1 MLQHEFES
9 LTGLKI
15 NESQYEVINGMYGCS
30 NNQTKQDFCK
40 MFMAMELM
48 SHVDYVVEMKR
59 ERAELR
65 KGQVFHEKTPCP
77 GRAGCR
83 KTPAF
88 FAVRKIHPEC
98 LSMRNESLTGLCTA
112 RWLRWPATRAL
123 QRTAQM
129 LIRPCTLSR

>member
-48 SHVDYVVEMKR
+48 SHVDYVVRLKDDNSTIARERYEAEQQRNMWR
-59 ERAELR
+59 DRYCQAEERAEVLETR
-65 KGQVFHEKTPCP
+65 IKAIAEMVKGGE
-77 GRAGCR
+77 
-83 KTPAF
+83 
-88 FAVRKIHPEC
+88 E
-98 LSMRNESLTGLCTA
+98 
-112 RWLRWPATRAL
+112 
-123 QRTAQM
+123 
-129 LIRPCTLSR
+129 

>member
-48 SHVDYVVEMKR
+48 SHVDYVVNLKVDKM
-59 ERAELR
+59 ELSR
-65 KGQVFHEKTPCP
+65 N
-77 GRAGCR
+77 CR
-83 KTPAF
+83 KAEEE
-88 FAVRKIHPEC
+88 AKDQERQVVRWVNKYQAMEAI
-98 LSMRNESLTGLCTA
+98 LKATGTA
-112 RWLRWPATRAL
+112 LADMGMKL
-123 QRTAQM
+123 KEGGEK
-129 LIRPCTLSR
+129 

>member
-65 KGQVFHEKTPCP
+65 KGQVFLENRIVQLEAQLETMTEGYVAKT
-77 GRAGCR
+77 R
-83 KTPAF
+83 KLEAI
-88 FAVRKIHPEC
+88 AEMVKGGAE
-98 LSMRNESLTGLCTA
+98 
-112 RWLRWPATRAL
+112 
-123 QRTAQM
+123 
-129 LIRPCTLSR
+129 

>member
-48 SHVDYVVEMKR
+48 SHVDYVVNLKVDKMELSR
-59 ERAELR
+59 ERRKAEEEAKDQER
-65 KGQVFHEKTPCP
+65 QV
-77 GRAGCR
+77 
-83 KTPAF
+83 
-88 FAVRKIHPEC
+88 VRWVNKYQAMEAI
-98 LSMRNESLTGLCTA
+98 LKATGTA
-112 RWLRWPATRAL
+112 LADMGMKLKEGGAE
-123 QRTAQM
+123 
-129 LIRPCTLSR
+129 

>member
-48 SHVDYVVEMKR
+48 SHVDYVVNLKVDKM
-59 ERAELR
+59 ELSR
-65 KGQVFHEKTPCP
+65 N
-77 GRAGCR
+77 CR
-83 KTPAF
+83 KAEDEVRRCKIVIDHWASAF
-88 FAVRKIHPEC
+88 AETQEKLDAITKIVKGGAE
-98 LSMRNESLTGLCTA
+98 
-112 RWLRWPATRAL
+112 
-123 QRTAQM
+123 
-129 LIRPCTLSR
+129 

>member
-48 SHVDYVVEMKR
+48 SHVDYVVNLKVDKMELSR
-59 ERAELR
+59 ERRKAEDEVRRCKIVIDHWASAFAETQEKLDAITKIV
-65 KGQVFHEKTPCP
+65 KGGEK
-77 GRAGCR
+77 
-83 KTPAF
+83 
-88 FAVRKIHPEC
+88 
-98 LSMRNESLTGLCTA
+98 
-112 RWLRWPATRAL
+112 
-123 QRTAQM
+123 
-129 LIRPCTLSR
+129 

>member
-48 SHVDYVVEMKR
+48 SHVDYVVNLKVDKMELSR
-59 ERAELR
+59 ERSKAEEEAKDQERQVIRWVNKYQALEAFMKATGTALAEVGSKLM
-65 KGQVFHEKTPCP
+65 KGGE
-77 GRAGCR
+77 
-83 KTPAF
+83 
-88 FAVRKIHPEC
+88 E
-98 LSMRNESLTGLCTA
+98 
-112 RWLRWPATRAL
+112 
-123 QRTAQM
+123 
-129 LIRPCTLSR
+129 

>member
-48 SHVDYVVEMKR
+48 SHVDYVVNLKVDKMELSR
-59 ERAELR
+59 ERRKAEEEAKDQER
-65 KGQVFHEKTPCP
+65 QV
-77 GRAGCR
+77 
-83 KTPAF
+83 
-88 FAVRKIHPEC
+88 VRWVNKYQAIVDI
-98 LSMRNESLTGLCTA
+98 MKNTGTVLA
-112 RWLRWPATRAL
+112 DLGMKLKEGGAE
-123 QRTAQM
+123 
-129 LIRPCTLSR
+129 